1 MKIGMAI
8 GMAISGTILAVVVLV
23 LFMNSRPGGAD
34 EGSGN
39 ITDTNLAEQ
48 KLPDGLPSFELA
60 TNDQPADA
68 DALVKA
74 GSEADRLSGGGIDL
88 EEYVQLTQP
97 VIDTMIAAAGGS
109 LEQGFIDKRTP
120 AKRFES
126 PEVKNAMIG
135 LQKAVSE
142 HIKLLIEQGQYNA
155 AREIASAYHRLG
167 KQMFEKNVRLKA
179 RQRGLLI
186 MRSAVQNLGRIGY
199 EANADG
205 VFDDTQYKAIT
216 DDTGKWL
223 EAIKQIDDTW
233 NSKLKTTESINAEK
247 DLPNI
252 SDLVKIANED
262 KDRTF
267 RVYAALRLGYA
278 VYERGDPGNQEAIN
292 AALDKLEN
300 SDDKMVAEAAKA
312 GRSIKD
318 KDEYYSLR

>member
-8 GMAISGTILAVVVLV
+8 GMVISGTILAVVVLV

-60 TNDQPADA
+60 TSNETADA
-68 DALVKA
+68 DALISA
-74 GSEADRLSGGGIDL
+74 GAEANRLSGGGIDID
-88 EEYVQLTQP
+88 EYVELTQP
-97 VIDTMIAAAGGS
+97 VIKTLIVAGSGS
-109 LEQGFIDKRTP
+109 LEPGFIDKRTP

-126 PEVKNAMIG
+126 PEVKDAMIG

-186 MRSAVQNLGRIGY
+186 MRSAAQNLGRIGY

-205 VFDDTQYKAIT
+205 VFDDAQYKAIA

-223 EAIKQIDDTW
+223 EAVKQIDDTW
-233 NSKLKTTESINAEK
+233 NSKLKSTESINAEM

-252 SDLVKIANED
+252 TDIVKIANED

-278 VYERGDPGNQEAIN
+278 LYERGDPGNQKAIN
-292 AALDKLEN
+292 AALDKLEK